1 MPLPEEPALRQ
12 LPLACVSLGICKALL
27 LLYLPTGHW
36 SEGWPPRSLEA
47 LPLFPA
53 PSLPITPTPLVYQM
67 FNFGYVT
74 IKIKQLAI
82 PA

>member
-1 MPLPEEPALRQ
+1 M
-12 LPLACVSLGICKALL
+12 GISIALL
-27 LLYLPTGHW
+27 LLYLPMGQW
-36 SEGWPPRSLEA
+36 SEGWPPLGLEA
-47 LPLFPA
+47 LPLLPA